1 MSKPLLA
8 LCFLGLTGS
17 ASAAE
22 KTTAPTAEKLQY
34 HNIRVNAQGML
45 LPWQFDDPARA
56 FDSAIRLTWNF
67 WDNMAADRNGL
78 PYHMNHQVWRPQ
90 LDDHRGIGGDQIQMA
105 LSSWTLLYQYLGN
118 ETKDPGGNDAFYGRI
133 VENMRFMADWYL
145 SHGLSRASDKWP
157 NLPYPYNTMV
167 YSGIYDGDMILGL
180 NYTQP
185 DKAGS
190 LGWELLALHKITA
203 NPRYMDAA
211 VAIAN
216 SLAAKTT
223 RGDND
228 NSPLPFKVNA
238 VTGDVGKLFN
248 KGKDGKVVEARSS
261 YTSNWSGTLN
271 LFLELQ
277 RLKKGNVKAYKIAF
291 DKILAWMKAYPLKT
305 NKWGPFFEDIDGW
318 SDTQINAVTFS
329 DFIMDHQELFP
340 NWRNDVQGIFSWV
353 HDRLGNPEWQK
364 YGVIAI
370 NEQTAYKV
378 PGNSHSAR
386 QAASE
391 LRFAELTGDASHKAE
406 NIRRLSWATY
416 MIDVDGR
423 NRYLRDDV
431 WMTDGYGDFVRHYLR
446 AMAASPDLVP
456 ADQNHILRSS
466 GLVIRAKYSSSKIS
480 YRTFEAPSTD
490 LIHLARKPKSVS
502 LGEGRDVPLYEKTD
516 LSGSDGWTWQPLS
529 KSGTEGVVRIRH
541 DDKVNVTVEL
551 N

>member
-223 RGDND
+223 SGDND

-238 VTGDVGKLFN
+238 VTGEVGKLFN
-248 KGKDGKVVEARSS
+248 KGKDGKVVELRSS
-261 YTSNWSGTLN
+261 YTANWSGTLN

-277 RLKKGNVKAYKIAF
+277 RLKKGNLKAYKLAF
-291 DKILAWMKAYPLKT
+291 DKILVWMKAYPLKT

-423 NRYLRDDV
+423 NRYMRDDV

>member
-1 MSKPLLA
+1 MSKPLFA
-8 LCFLGLTGS
+8 LCFLGLAGS
-17 ASAAE
+17 ANAAE
-22 KTTAPTAEKLQY
+22 KAAAPPAEKLQY
-34 HNIRVNAQGML
+34 HNIRVDAQGML

-56 FDSAIRLTWNF
+56 FDSAIRMTWNF

-90 LDDHRGIGGDQIQMA
+90 LDDHRGIGGDQIPMA

-118 ETKDPGGNDAFYGRI
+118 ETNDPGGNNAYYGRI

-145 SHGLSRASDKWP
+145 SHGLSRATDKWP
-157 NLPYPYNTMV
+157 NVPYPYNTMV

-190 LGWELLALHKITA
+190 LAWELLALHKITG

-211 VAIAN
+211 IAIAN

-223 RGDND
+223 SGDND
-228 NSPLPFKVNA
+228 NSPMPFKVNA
-238 VTGDVGKLFN
+238 VTGEVGKLFN
-248 KGKDGKVVEARSS
+248 KGKDGKVIEARSS

-277 RLKKGNVKAYKIAF
+277 RLKKGNTKAYKLAF

-329 DFIMDHQELFP
+329 DFIMDHQDLFP
-340 NWRNDVQGIFSWV
+340 TWRNDVQGIFNWT

-378 PGNSHSAR
+378 PGNSHSSR

-391 LRFAELTGDASHKAE
+391 LRFAELTGDASHNAE

-416 MIDVDGR
+416 MIDTDGR

-446 AMAASPDLVP
+446 AMAATPQLVP

-466 GLVIRAKYSSSKIS
+466 GLVIRAKYEAKKIV
-480 YRTFEAPSTD
+480 YRTFEAPSTE
-490 LIHLARKPKSVS
+490 LIHLARKPKSVA

-516 LSGSDGWTWQPLS
+516 LSGSDGWSWQPLS
-529 KSGTEGVVRIRH
+529 KSGSNGVVRIRH
-541 DDKVNVTVEL
+541 DEKVNVTVEL

>member
-1 MSKPLLA
+1 
-8 LCFLGLTGS
+8 
-17 ASAAE
+17 
-22 KTTAPTAEKLQY
+22 
-34 HNIRVNAQGML
+34 
-45 LPWQFDDPARA
+45 
-56 FDSAIRLTWNF
+56 
-67 WDNMAADRNGL
+67 
-78 PYHMNHQVWRPQ
+78 
-90 LDDHRGIGGDQIQMA
+90 

-118 ETKDPGGNDAFYGRI
+118 ETNDPGGNDAYYGRI

-145 SHGLSRASDKWP
+145 SHGLSRTTDKWP
-157 NLPYPYNTMV
+157 NVPYPYNTMV

-190 LGWELLALHKITA
+190 LAWELLALHKITG

-211 VAIAN
+211 IAIAN

-223 RGDND
+223 SGDND
-228 NSPLPFKVNA
+228 NSPMPFKVNA
-238 VTGDVGKLFN
+238 VTGEVGKLFN
-248 KGKDGKVVEARSS
+248 KGKDGKVIEARSS

-277 RLKKGNVKAYKIAF
+277 RLKKGNTKAYKLAF

-329 DFIMDHQELFP
+329 DFIMDHQDLFP
-340 NWRNDVQGIFSWV
+340 TWRNDVQGIFNWV

-378 PGNSHSAR
+378 PGNSHSSR

-391 LRFAELTGDASHKAE
+391 LRFAELTGDASHNAE

-416 MIDVDGR
+416 MIDTDGR

-446 AMAASPDLVP
+446 AMAATPQLVP

-466 GLVIRAKYSSSKIS
+466 GLVIRAKYEAKKIV
-480 YRTFEAPSTD
+480 YRTSEAPSTE
-490 LIHLARKPKSVS
+490 LIHLARKPKSVA

-516 LSGSDGWTWQPLS
+516 LSGSDGWSWQPLS
-529 KSGTEGVVRIRH
+529 KSGSNGVVRIRH
-541 DDKVNVTVEL
+541 DEKVNVTVEL

>member
-203 NPRYMDAA
+203 NPRYIDAA

-223 RGDND
+223 SGDND

-238 VTGDVGKLFN
+238 VTGEVGKLFN
-248 KGKDGKVVEARSS
+248 KGKDGKVVELRSS
-261 YTSNWSGTLN
+261 YTANWSGTLN

-277 RLKKGNVKAYKIAF
+277 RLKKGNLKAYKLAF
-291 DKILAWMKAYPLKT
+291 DKILVWMKAYPLKT